1 MGIQQL
7 VRQMPVLFAILNVGT
22 AMSAT
27 TAGRMPINMAE
38 TQGMSMKWRKHM
50 AMARMMRNEGSAVPN
65 AVHLV
70 SYEDADVDG
79 KYARAALGDGE
90 HVDKLVLAHP
100 PSLLYH
106 FGFDEGYHGVASTQG
121 EGANLDKRL
130 ECF

>member
-50 AMARMMRNEGSAVPN
+50 AMASMMRNEGSAVPN
-65 AVHLV
+65 AVQ
-70 SYEDADVDG
+70 
-79 KYARAALGDGE
+79 RAPA
-90 HVDKLVLAHP
+90 VLRILYPMKTLMLMANTP
-100 PSLLYH
+100 GQLWAMASMSTNSSLLTH
-106 FGFDEGYHGVASTQG
+106 PLFSTTSASMRG
-121 EGANLDKRL
+121 IMA
-130 ECF
+130 

>member
-1 MGIQQL
+1 MRCRG
-7 VRQMPVLFAILNVGT
+7 LF
-22 AMSAT
+22 
-27 TAGRMPINMAE
+27 
-38 TQGMSMKWRKHM
+38 WRLWIPQRCL
-50 AMARMMRNEGSAVPN
+50 A
-65 AVHLV
+65 HLV

-79 KYARAALGDGE
+79 KYARTTLGDSE

-106 FGFDEGYHGVASTQG
+106 FGFDKGYHGVASTQG